1 VNTFTKRRKKIEDR
15 EMKSKVSPQMQ
26 TSAVV
31 ITGTPGTGKTTI
43 SKSLARRLDADYL
56 SLSKLILDKKLY
68 AAVDQRRRTK
78 VVNPDRTRAWLRK
91 SLRKIP
97 RLTILDTH
105 LADVIPQENV
115 VKVVVLRC
123 HPKILEARLRKK
135 GWRVLKVRENV
146 LAEILDSCYV
156 IAAEYYGTKKTV
168 QLDTSRTS
176 VSATVNQCIAILQK
190 QVPRKLTV
198 DWIAVLNRERSL
210 ERYLR

>member
-1 VNTFTKRRKKIEDR
+1 
-15 EMKSKVSPQMQ
+15 MKSKVAPQMQ
-26 TSAVV
+26 TSTVV

-56 SLSKLILDKKLY
+56 SLTKLIFDKGLY
-68 AAVDQRRRTK
+68 TAVDQRRRTK
-78 VVNPDRTRAWLRK
+78 VVNSDRTRTWLRK
-91 SLRKIP
+91 SLPKRQ

-115 VKVVVLRC
+115 MKVIVLRC
-123 HPKILEARLRKK
+123 HPKVLEARLRKK
-135 GWRVLKVRENV
+135 GWGVPKVRENV

-176 VSATVNQCIAILQK
+176 VSKTINQCITLLKK
-190 QVPRKLTV
+190 QVPSKLTV
-198 DWIAVLNRERSL
+198 DWIAVLNREHTL
-210 ERYLR
+210 ERYLQ